1 MCTILVQSHCCCSAD
16 TSFPPEQ
23 RIGDTACTS
32 LTPLGL
38 LLVRVVCNFF
48 LLGDKIF
55 VTWVLGWGKH
65 RPMVR
70 EGQSCL
76 LNFDVSLKP
85 FVFRKGLEGPRGH
98 GHGIDGKMFNT
109 SHPFSPTSRFSESK
123 SCPGTSSSVFPIP
136 GHPGL
141 PPAGCIVPSVTQDI
155 VEMFSIERHVPNSV
169 LT

>member
-1 MCTILVQSHCCCSAD
+1 MCTILVQSHCYCSAD
-16 TSFPPEQ
+16 TSHPPEQ

-38 LLVRVVCNFF
+38 LLVRV
-48 LLGDKIF
+48 

-98 GHGIDGKMFNT
+98 GHGIDGKM
-109 SHPFSPTSRFSESK
+109 
-123 SCPGTSSSVFPIP
+123 
-136 GHPGL
+136 
-141 PPAGCIVPSVTQDI
+141 
-155 VEMFSIERHVPNSV
+155 
-169 LT
+169 

>member
-1 MCTILVQSHCCCSAD
+1 MCTILVQSHCCRCAD
-16 TSFPPEQ
+16 TSLPPEQ

-32 LTPLGL
+32 PTPLGL
-38 LLVRVVCNFF
+38 LLVRV
-48 LLGDKIF
+48 

-98 GHGIDGKMFNT
+98 GHGIDGKMLNT
-109 SHPFSPTSRFSESK
+109 SPPFHQPPDFQRASLALGLLPLSPLLLIILVFLL
-123 SCPGTSSSVFPIP
+123 PAASSP
-136 GHPGL
+136 L
-141 PPAGCIVPSVTQDI
+141 
-155 VEMFSIERHVPNSV
+155 
-169 LT
+169 